1 MCSNSKF
8 LKYNLHYKRCF
19 MTKVAETKIQKRYKV
34 WLDYIKKR
42 RAWNKKNE
50 QTLPSPSP
58 PVRKALMA
66 FLFLLHIKLLPENQ
80 SFFLPAKKTSVTYW
94 NNWYIKLFT
103 LILITYLPIS
113 KSKSFLLMK
122 ILKCNLFTYKLI
134 SCAYWKTYDK
144 IIISCSFPTAM
155 QR

>member
-66 FLFLLHIKLLPENQ
+66 FLFYFTSNCYLKINL
-80 SFFLPAKKTSVTYW
+80 SFYLQKKTSVTYW